1 MVIDPKAEAPLR
13 KMLGHAIRHEMAE
26 LADLVATEGDEMYVT
41 GLKLC
46 VPACGYIVVDVAGR
60 WPLDADLREAAR
72 RAAKSA
78 TDLPVTEDDIYIF
91 LSHAVFGFEPIDAVF
106 DDPEKVVRVPL
117 FTTANLLSKF
127 SPGEMHWFE
136 YLDEVWNSMEEA
148 DQTRAEVLPALMY
161 RVRAEAARA
170 KKRP

>member
-1 MVIDPKAEAPLR
+1 MVIDPKTEAPLR
-13 KMLGHAIRHEMAE
+13 KILGHAIRHEMGE
-26 LADLVATEGDEMYVT
+26 LADLVAAEGGEMYVA

-46 VPACGYIVVDVAGR
+46 VPACGYIVIDVAGR

-91 LSHAVFGFEPIDAVF
+91 LSRVVFGFEAIDTVF
-106 DDPEKVVRVPL
+106 ADPEKVIRIPL
-117 FTTANLLSKF
+117 FTAANLLSKF

-136 YLDEVWNSMEEA
+136 YLDQVWNAIEEA
-148 DQTRAEVLPALMY
+148 EQARTDVLPALTY
-161 RVRAEAARA
+161 RVRAEAAGA
-170 KKRP
+170 KG